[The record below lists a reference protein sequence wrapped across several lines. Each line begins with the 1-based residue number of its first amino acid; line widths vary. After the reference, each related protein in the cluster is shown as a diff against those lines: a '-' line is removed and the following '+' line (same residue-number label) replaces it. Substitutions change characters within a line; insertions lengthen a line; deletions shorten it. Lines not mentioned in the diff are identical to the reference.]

1 MKQIHLSGMARYEE
15 LGFSLHRLAP
25 RQDYAMH
32 THDYAEL
39 EIILSGT
46 AINSINGRSFPIQA
60 GDVFAVG
67 KGATHEITQ
76 VDGLELYNIGFNQS
90 ALRGIGQDLLEM
102 PGFHALFLQDSITD
116 PAIRRLHL
124 PADQMQRVCTLLE
137 EMEQEYQASTPGFQT
152 ALLCNFALL
161 LLLLSRSHSQRLPAG
176 GTWQA
181 AAAAAKME
189 RDYAAPISMQD
200 LAQSVY
206 LSQRH
211 FRRLF
216 EKAYGIS
223 PSEYLLNLRLN
234 AACRLLLCENLTV
247 TDTAMACGFS
257 DGNYF
262 SRVFHRKYGMS
273 PTAYR
278 RLYSP
283 N

>member
-1 MKQIHLSGMARYEE
+1 MARYEA
-15 LGFSLHRLAP
+15 LGFSLHRLTPP
-25 RQDYAMH
+25 RDYALH
-32 THDYAEL
+32 THDYSEL
-39 EIILSGT
+39 EIILAGS
-46 AINSINGRSFPIQA
+46 AMNSINGKGFPIRA
-60 GDVFAVG
+60 GDVFVVG

-76 VDGLELYNIGFNQS
+76 IDGLELYNIGFNQS

-102 PGFHALFLQDSITD
+102 PGFHALFLQDGTSD
-116 PAIRRLHL
+116 PNIRRLHL
-124 PADQMQRVCTLLE
+124 PPEQMQQVCRLLE
-137 EMEQEYQASTPGFQT
+137 EMELEYRASTPGFQT
-152 ALLCNFALL
+152 SLLCNFALL
-161 LLLLSRSHSQRLPAG
+161 LLLLSRCHTQRLPAG

-189 RDYAAPISMQD
+189 RDYPTPLSMQE
-200 LAQSVY
+200 LARSVY
-206 LSQRH
+206 LSERH
-211 FRRLF
+211 FRRQF

-262 SRVFHRKYGMS
+262 SRVFHRKNGIS

-278 RLYSP
+278 QLYRP
-283 N
+283 D

>member
-1 MKQIHLSGMARYEE
+1 MARYEE
-15 LGFSLHRLAP
+15 LGFSLHRLSP
-25 RQDYAMH
+25 RQDYAPH
-32 THDYAEL
+32 THDFSEL
-39 EIILSGT
+39 EIILSGS
-46 AINSINGRSFPIQA
+46 AINSINGKSFPIRS
-60 GDVFAVG
+60 GDVFVVG
-67 KGATHEITQ
+67 KGATHEITEI
-76 VDGLELYNIGFNQS
+76 DGLELYNIGFNQS

-116 PAIRRLHL
+116 PNIRRLNL
-124 PADQMQRVCTLLE
+124 PSEQMQHVCSLLK
-137 EMEQEYQASTPGFQT
+137 EMEQEYQSSTLGFQT
-152 ALLCNFALL
+152 ALLCNFTLL

-189 RDYAAPISMQD
+189 RDYPNPISMQD

-206 LSQRH
+206 LSDRH
-211 FRRLF
+211 FRRQF

-223 PSEYLLNLRLN
+223 PMEYLLNLRLN
-234 AACRLLLCENLTV
+234 AACSLLLSANLTI
-247 TDTAMACGFS
+247 TDAAMACGFS

-278 RLYSP
+278 HLYKP